1 MHGRCC
7 AGALALSVVATC
19 AVAGSPEPKT
29 PEVGAAAPD
38 FTTTELMTGHAVHL
52 GDQRGKLVFLS
63 FWATWC
69 GPCRKEL
76 PILNNVQKIVADRG
90 GIVYAVSFA
99 ERASTFDLKKVFRT
113 AGWQLTPL
121 MDPGGKIAALY
132 GIKAIPHLFI
142 IGRDGKILAVN
153 TGYGDRSP
161 EELATE
167 INAALQTQV
176 TAAD

>member
-1 MHGRCC
+1 MDGRFS
-7 AGALALSVVATC
+7 AGVLALTLAVPC
-19 AVAGSPEPKT
+19 AYAGSPTPKT
-29 PEVGAAAPD
+29 PEVGALAPD

-52 GDQRGKLVFLS
+52 SDLRGRLVFLS

-90 GIVYAVSFA
+90 GVVYAVSFA
-99 ERASTFDLKKVFRT
+99 ERASTFDLKQVFRT

-121 MDPGGKIAALY
+121 MDPNGKIAAMY
-132 GIKAIPHLFI
+132 GIRTIPHLFI

-161 EELATE
+161 EELAAE
-167 INAALQTQV
+167 INAALNTQV

>member
-1 MHGRCC
+1 MFGRPC
-7 AGALALSVVATC
+7 AGALALSVAAIC
-19 AVAGSPEPKT
+19 AFAGPPAPKT
-29 PEVGAAAPD
+29 PEVGAVAPD

-90 GIVYAVSFA
+90 GVVYAVSFA
-99 ERASTFDLKKVFRT
+99 ERASTFDLKRVFRT

-142 IGRDGKILAVN
+142 IGRDGKVLAVN
-153 TGYGDRSP
+153 TGYGDSSP

-167 INAALQTQV
+167 INAALQAQV